1 MAKSGKWDDE
11 LCAEHD
17 GSIASFKRLDLQLAD
32 ITEYKKIFTRESYNF
47 RKIGTISALSLGGAI
62 VLGPCA
68 FLAAP
73 AIGGAVGT
81 AMGLSGIAATNAGL
95 AAIGGGALAAGGLG
109 MAGGAAIVGATGA
122 ALGGTLGGVIS
133 NSYFGDISGFEIEK
147 VKDGDNPAVLFIDGF
162 LTQKNTVPDDWK
174 QQLEILYPDKAWY
187 YLRWESKKLYDIG
200 KTIGVN
206 VGQATIGKVAAE
218 WAKSATKAGVKKAG
232 PLGVALT
239 ALGIVNNPW
248 SVASV
253 KAAQTGVLLSD
264 IISRTQGDYILCGH
278 SLGARVIYYA
288 LTSLS
293 TKEEKWIKHV
303 HLLGGAVGN
312 KKKDWEQA
320 ANAVDGT
327 IVNYYSEKDM
337 VLSTL
342 FKVGMLFSSVPIGKN
357 VIDVDGVVDVN
368 VTEQVTGHTMYKD
381 RFSLFAK
388 T

>member
-1 MAKSGKWDDE
+1 MNDFERDLIYLYA
-11 LCAEHD
+11 D
-17 GSIASFKRLDLQLAD
+17 GEFDTINISILEEEKGGRKPKRG
-32 ITEYKKIFTRESYNF
+32 N
-47 RKIGTISALSLGGAI
+47 
-62 VLGPCA
+62 
-68 FLAAP
+68 
-73 AIGGAVGT
+73 
-81 AMGLSGIAATNAGL
+81 
-95 AAIGGGALAAGGLG
+95 
-109 MAGGAAIVGATGA
+109 
-122 ALGGTLGGVIS
+122 
-133 NSYFGDISGFEIEK
+133 
-147 VKDGDNPAVLFIDGF
+147 
-162 LTQKNTVPDDWK
+162 
-174 QQLEILYPDKAWY
+174 
-187 YLRWESKKLYDIG
+187 RWCC
-200 KTIGVN
+200 V
-206 VGQATIGKVAAE
+206 
-218 WAKSATKAGVKKAG
+218 
-232 PLGVALT
+232 
-239 ALGIVNNPW
+239 
-248 SVASV
+248 
-253 KAAQTGVLLSD
+253 TGVLLSD

-337 VLSTL
+337 VLATH
-342 FKVGMLFSSVPIGKN
+342 FKVGTLFSSVPIGKN